1 MVAPIQFRQTKL
13 LNLPENR
20 LIKMEP
26 TTMNFNLEFQN
37 RDSYFKTETV
47 ISKQRQLPDL
57 LW

>member
-20 LIKMEP
+20 LIKMEA
-26 TTMNFNLEFQN
+26 TTMNFNLE
-37 RDSYFKTETV
+37 FKTETV